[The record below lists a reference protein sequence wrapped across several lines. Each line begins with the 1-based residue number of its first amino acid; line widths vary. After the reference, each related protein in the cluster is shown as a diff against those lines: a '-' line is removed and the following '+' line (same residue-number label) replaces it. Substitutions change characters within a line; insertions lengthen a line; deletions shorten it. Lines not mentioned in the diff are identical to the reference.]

1 MASREN
7 KEAASAGVCTCREG
21 RTAKV
26 MIGGNLWNL
35 LHSTGKHILLLRQG
49 RVQKVLGVV
58 GVLFVCFLR
67 EKAGFRLTEPVLLL
81 HSWQYVS
88 FSVGGL
94 CAELT
99 SHFKMSLSR
108 RICRPLV
115 WTK

>member
-35 LHSTGKHILLLRQG
+35 LHSTGKHMLLLRQG

-58 GVLFVCFLR
+58 GVLFVCLFFER
-67 EKAGFRLTEPVLLL
+67 KSGV
-81 HSWQYVS
+81 
-88 FSVGGL
+88 
-94 CAELT
+94 
-99 SHFKMSLSR
+99 
-108 RICRPLV
+108 
-115 WTK
+115 